1 MLLYCL
7 IFAVGFAAGYA
18 LRARRK
24 FAVGDLV
31 VNFRADTT
39 EMENGIRQAEESLSR
54 ILVGERGPELFRHK
68 H

>member
-18 LRARRK
+18 LRAQRK
-24 FAVGDLV
+24 FVVGDLV

-39 EMENGIRQAEESLSR
+39 EMESGLRQAEESLSR
-54 ILVGERGPELFRHK
+54 ILVGKRGPELFRRRH
-68 H
+68 